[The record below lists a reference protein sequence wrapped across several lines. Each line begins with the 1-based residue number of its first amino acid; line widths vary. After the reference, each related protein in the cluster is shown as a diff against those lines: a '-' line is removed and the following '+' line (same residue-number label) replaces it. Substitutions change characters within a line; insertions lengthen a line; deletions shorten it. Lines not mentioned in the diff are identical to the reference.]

1 MKSQSLS
8 EQPGSS
14 PNNFCKICCK
24 EMAENNICL
33 PPHVKKIDGVR
44 AKSVHKTLEEAQA
57 SLSQLK
63 GYAIEVRPGERTRCE
78 KYCQVNGFCSQYQKY
93 LKEKNDSV

>member
-1 MKSQSLS
+1 MWEKQTTY
-8 EQPGSS
+8 
-14 PNNFCKICCK
+14 
-24 EMAENNICL
+24 A
-33 PPHVKKIDGVR
+33 VKKIDGVR